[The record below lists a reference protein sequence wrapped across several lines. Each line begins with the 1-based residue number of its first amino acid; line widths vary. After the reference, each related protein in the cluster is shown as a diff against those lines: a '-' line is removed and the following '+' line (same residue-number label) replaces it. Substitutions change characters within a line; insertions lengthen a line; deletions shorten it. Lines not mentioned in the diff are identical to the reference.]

1 MWLYQGEWHQKR
13 HDPFRER
20 AEQKACETER
30 RKKIAIRKQE
40 VDSKVDQTSTAT
52 ADEGVKE
59 LLERDARQA
68 NAGLFGVKEG
78 KSEDASERKAEDV
91 KMLQEICEGLQVHV
105 DVKQIKVGK
114 RAQISQCW

>member
-1 MWLYQGEWHQKR
+1 M
-13 HDPFRER
+13 
-20 AEQKACETER
+20 
-30 RKKIAIRKQE
+30 
-40 VDSKVDQTSTAT
+40 DSNVDQTSTAT